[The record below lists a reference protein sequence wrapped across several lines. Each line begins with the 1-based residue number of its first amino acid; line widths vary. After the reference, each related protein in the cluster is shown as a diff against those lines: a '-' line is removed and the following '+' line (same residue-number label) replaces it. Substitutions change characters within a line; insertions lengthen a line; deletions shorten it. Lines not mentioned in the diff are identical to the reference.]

1 VTVAPA
7 TVLAKK
13 TTISIR
19 CGFPERW
26 TNCGAG
32 ADQVVLRLEA
42 EARLRLLLVGD
53 GVIHS
58 EKRVIL
64 AERD

>member
-1 VTVAPA
+1 
-7 TVLAKK
+7 
-13 TTISIR
+13 
-19 CGFPERW
+19 
-26 TNCGAG
+26 
-32 ADQVVLRLEA
+32 LEA
-42 EARLRLLLVGD
+42 EARLRLFLVGD